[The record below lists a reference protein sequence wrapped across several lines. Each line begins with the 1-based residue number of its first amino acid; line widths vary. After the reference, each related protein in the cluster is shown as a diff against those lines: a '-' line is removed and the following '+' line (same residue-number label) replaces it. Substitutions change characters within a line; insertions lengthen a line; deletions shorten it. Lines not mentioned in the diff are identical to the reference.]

1 MTVTE
6 MGRPTTEIQVDALPG
21 GAPIVNDAALSL
33 ARDAM
38 LRLVE
43 RRYPDYKD

>member
-1 MTVTE
+1 VHSGE
-6 MGRPTTEIQVDALPG
+6 SLGYDYTTGEDP
-21 GAPIVNDAALSL
+21 SL
-33 ARDAM
+33 AWDAM